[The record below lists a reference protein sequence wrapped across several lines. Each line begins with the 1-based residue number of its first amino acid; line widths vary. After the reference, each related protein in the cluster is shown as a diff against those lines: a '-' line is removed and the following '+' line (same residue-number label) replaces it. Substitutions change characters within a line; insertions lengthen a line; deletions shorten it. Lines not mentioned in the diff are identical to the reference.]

1 MLCINHVSKHFKK
14 HKVLNDISFSLQ
26 PGESILLLGPNGA
39 GKTTL
44 LRLIMGHHQADAGN
58 IEWKDP
64 QTQVGFV
71 LQDAS
76 LMDRVTI
83 KELIQFT
90 RGLYPNPIKYSEAL
104 SLSGLE
110 EKESVKTEQLSIG
123 QKRKL
128 IFALALIGRPKLLIM
143 DEPTAGMDVSA
154 RKHVYHQIQELK
166 ENGMTILMT
175 THLLNEASLLGDRV
189 LLLEKGKLVT
199 DEAVESIESYKK
211 WIRFKTETNHSDS
224 MLKAAGFN
232 WNLLWKRWELQTED
246 TDGWVRWLV
255 EKEIFFTELSID
267 KRSMEEYFEEMTS
280 KGGDLNEDVV

>member
-1 MLCINHVSKHFKK
+1 MLRINHVSKHFKK
-14 HKVLNDISFSLQ
+14 HRILNDVSFSLE
-26 PGESILLLGPNGA
+26 PGESILLFGPNGA
-39 GKTTL
+39 GKTSL
-44 LRLIMGHHQADAGN
+44 LRLIMGHYQADAGN

-90 RGLYPNPIKYSEAL
+90 RGLYPNPISYSEAL
-104 SLSGLE
+104 ALSGLE

-123 QKRKL
+123 QKRKM

-154 RKHVYHQIQELK
+154 RKHVYHQIQKLK
-166 ENGMTILMT
+166 DHGMTILMT

-189 LLLEKGKLVT
+189 LLLEKGHLIT
-199 DEAVESIESYKK
+199 NESVENIESYKK
-211 WIRFKTETNHSDS
+211 WLRFTTETNDSDPI
-224 MLKAAGFN
+224 LKAAGFN
-232 WNLLWKRWELQTED
+232 WNLIWKRWELQTEN
-246 TDGWVRWLV
+246 TDQWVRWLV
-255 EKEIFFTELSID
+255 EKEISFSDLSID

-280 KGGDLNEDVV
+280 KGGDYNEDVV